1 MKKDDAKKN
10 AKKVKKEEAVPEE
23 RMLTLRRLLEALV
36 AMNVSFLKRHEES
49 TGSSYPSLYNVAPKY
64 GGPADFGVWQ
74 DIPHTARRGI
84 GDACDLVC
92 WRVAELRAQGY
103 EDAEPVV
110 KVTYMKGGG
119 VLTTVQVR
127 VGDTLEDPTAI
138 LGGA

>member
-1 MKKDDAKKN
+1 MKKNDAKLGEKGG
-10 AKKVKKEEAVPEE
+10 VTPEE
-23 RMLTLRRLLEALV
+23 RTLTLYRLLEALV
-36 AMNVSFLKRHEES
+36 EMNVSFLKRHQKL
-49 TGSSYPSLYNVAPKY
+49 TGKSYPSLYDVAPKY

-74 DIPHTARRGI
+74 DIPHTAECGI

-127 VGDTLEDPTAI
+127 VGDMLEDPTAI
-138 LGGA
+138 LAKV